1 MTPTP
6 TQSGMVSDCDKFY
19 YVEPEDG
26 CYNIATAEGI
36 ALSDFYAWNPAVKD
50 DCSGLEAEYYVCVG
64 IS

>member
-1 MTPTP
+1 MTPTLM
-6 TQSGMVSDCDKFY
+6 QSGMVSDCDKFY
-19 YVEPEDG
+19 YVEPDDG
-26 CYNIATAEGI
+26 CYNI